1 MKDLV
6 LPTYNLTLSYAQ
18 RLAADVP
25 DEQMCAQPVAGRVM
39 NHPAFLLGHLA
50 WAGDVACGM
59 LGQPPALADWKELF
73 GQGAAPLADRSRYP
87 SKAVLLK
94 ALEDAHGRVI
104 DALTKAGPEVLTQ
117 LPPERMRSRFPTV
130 ANALLG
136 LMTSHESTHL
146 GQFSA
151 WRRAMGLPS
160 VF

>member
-6 LPTYNLTLSYAQ
+6 LPSYNLTLNYA
-18 RLAADVP
+18 RKLAADVP
-25 DEQMCAQPVAGRVM
+25 DEQMTAQPVPGRVM
-39 NHPAFLLGHLA
+39 NHPAFVLGHLA
-50 WAGDVACGM
+50 WAGDVACWL
-59 LGQPPALADWKELF
+59 LGQPPAHADWKELF
-73 GQGAAPLADRSRYP
+73 GMGTTPQADRSLYP
-87 SKAVLLK
+87 SKADLVK
-94 ALEDAHGRVI
+94 ALEDAHARVI
-104 DALTKAGPEVLTQ
+104 DALDKAAPDALTQ

-130 ANALLG
+130 GHALLG